1 MPLPAEGLRLAAVL
15 ALIDPSSDGLPVLL
29 QTRSRRLHSHPG
41 QIALPGG
48 GAAPGETPPWR
59 TALREASEELAVPD
73 ASVEPLGYLDPVG
86 IRHSRYLVVPTVA
99 LLREPF
105 TPSPSPDEV
114 SGWFW
119 MPLRYTPGLVEETH
133 RRRRTGLGTA
143 SVPGY
148 LFESHFVW
156 GAARVIIDDL
166 RRRLGEPLP
175 SWGRNPPRP

>member
-1 MPLPAEGLRLAAVL
+1 MAGLRPAAVL
-15 ALIDPSSDGLPVLL
+15 ALIDPSADDLPLLL

-48 GAAPGETPPWR
+48 GAAPGEAPPWR
-59 TALREASEELAVPD
+59 TALREAEEELAVPGR
-73 ASVEPLGYLDPVG
+73 AVEPLGYVDPVG
-86 IRHSRYLVVPTVA
+86 IQHSRYLVVPTVA

-105 TPSPSPDEV
+105 TPTASPDEV

-119 MPLRYTPGLVEETH
+119 LPLRHASGRVSETR
-133 RRRRTGLGTA
+133 RRRRTTMGTIWA
-143 SVPGY
+143 AGY

-166 RRRLGEPLP
+166 RRRLGEPDP
-175 SWGRNPPRP
+175 PWGGERP